1 VKEGEKGE
9 DMVLVPRKRY
19 EQLVNIYSINIA
31 EASINELRQKMMP
44 MKSLSISP
52 EIEQKGINYIE

>member
-1 VKEGEKGE
+1 VKSVKEAEKGE

-52 EIEQKGINYIE
+52 